1 MAVTNLENGQ
11 FSDAV
16 GEAILNDTSVQD
28 VLLDH
33 IIEAAGEYGF
43 QDIHFDFEYL
53 RPEDREPYNAFLKKA
68 AQRLHAE
75 RLLISTALAPKT
87 SASQTGQ
94 WYTAHDYRAHGENCG
109 FCG

>member
-1 MAVTNLENGQ
+1 MMAVTNLENGQ

-43 QDIHFDFEYL
+43 QDIHL
-53 RPEDREPYNAFLKKA
+53 
-68 AQRLHAE
+68 
-75 RLLISTALAPKT
+75 T
-87 SASQTGQ
+87 
-94 WYTAHDYRAHGENCG
+94 
-109 FCG
+109 

>member
-1 MAVTNLENGQ
+1 MMAVTNLENGQ

-53 RPEDREPYNAFLKKA
+53 RPEDREPYNAFLKKGGATAPCGA
-68 AQRLHAE
+68 AFNIHCAGPQDQRFPNRPMVYGA
-75 RLLISTALAPKT
+75 
-87 SASQTGQ
+87 
-94 WYTAHDYRAHGENCG
+94 
-109 FCG
+109 

>member
-1 MAVTNLENGQ
+1 MMAVTNLENGQ

-75 RLLISTALAPKT
+75 RLLISTGAGPQDQRFPNRPMVYGA
-87 SASQTGQ
+87 
-94 WYTAHDYRAHGENCG
+94 
-109 FCG
+109 